1 MSDDYID
8 PENLS
13 KFNLPESILQQLF
26 EFTGSTSG
34 DSGFILSFVNQDGLP
49 SVITKTT
56 SPIIEMG
63 LRKALEQYLE
73 QIAAQEIELNLPPDF
88 GDEEN
93 P

>member
-49 SVITKTT
+49 SVITKAT

>member
-1 MSDDYID
+1 MNNENID

-13 KFNLPESILQQLF
+13 DFDFPETILSQLF
-26 EFTGSTSG
+26 EFSGSTGG
-34 DSGFILSFVNQDGLP
+34 DSGFILTYVNQSGT
-49 SVITKTT
+49 SSIITKAS

-63 LRKALEQYLE
+63 LRKALEQYLD
-73 QIAAQEIELNLPPDF
+73 QVATQDLHLDSTDL